1 MISDGQAGELR
12 RLYLKSSVCAR
23 QLPPPYQTGLLTW
36 RSLRAVW
43 LQAEAEGAGGE
54 ADEAAAGVEGLTL
67 DATQEQQEAAAA
79 LIGDGSEFF
88 DQQGAGE

>member
-1 MISDGQAGELR
+1 
-12 RLYLKSSVCAR
+12 
-23 QLPPPYQTGLLTW
+23 
-36 RSLRAVW
+36 VW